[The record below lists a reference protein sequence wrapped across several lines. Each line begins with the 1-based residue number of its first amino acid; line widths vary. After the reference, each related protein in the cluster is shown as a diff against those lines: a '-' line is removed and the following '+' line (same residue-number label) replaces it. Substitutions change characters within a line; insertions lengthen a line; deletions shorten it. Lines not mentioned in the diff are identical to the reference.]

1 MKQKNFIFFVL
12 LLMSGCIFSDYPSEV
27 FVERVI
33 DGDTFIGDG
42 YKIRLLGI
50 DAPEK
55 AQPCYEEAKN
65 FLKKL
70 IENKTVKLE
79 YDKIKKDRYGR
90 LLAYVWINDTFVN
103 REMLIKGFAIYR
115 DYGDNIVYKNLL
127 NITPRGCVKQIDSCE
142 ECIGIAYF
150 QWNPEGNDCE
160 GGEFIKLKNYC
171 SFPCNLTKW
180 SIEDAEGNRFVFP
193 EVVINTT
200 LNVYF
205 DCEFEKEGIHFCK
218 EGCKA
223 VWNNEGDIFK
233 LYNNKGELV
242 IYYGYSS

>member
-1 MKQKNFIFFVL
+1 MERKFFIALFFMFL
-12 LLMSGCIFSDYPSEV
+12 AGCIASSYPSEV
-27 FVERVI
+27 FVEKVI
-33 DGDTFIGDG
+33 DGDTFIGNG
-42 YKIRLLGI
+42 HIIRLLGI

-79 YDKIKKDRYGR
+79 YDKKKKDKHGR
-90 LLAYVWINDTFVN
+90 LLAYVWINNTFVN
-103 REMLIKGFAIYR
+103 KEIVEKGFAIYR
-115 DYGDNIVYKNLL
+115 DYGNKLIYRDLL
-127 NITPRGCVKQIDSCE
+127 NIPPRGCVKQIDTCE

-150 QWNPEGNDCE
+150 RWNPEGDDCK
-160 GGEFIKLKNYC
+160 GGEFVILKNYC

-180 SIEDAEGNRFVFP
+180 SIEDAEGNKFVLP
-193 EVVINTT
+193 EVVIKRT
-200 LNVYF
+200 LAIYF

-223 VWNNEGDIFK
+223 VWDNNGDIFK

-242 IYYGYSS
+242 IYYEYSP